1 MNRPC
6 KSLCKSYCRA
16 VALGLGLITFWI
28 TGERIYQGFA
38 QHAAVVELM
47 QIDGCKVLYDG
58 AKDLPLQTFEK
69 SGRPSILH
77 DLLGRCGS
85 VTISMDRI
93 EQVLPILKRLPFLRQ
108 CVVKKSMI
116 DHRETRLVLKHLSEE
131 LAPVAIFLRFDIS
144 DLEPGFA
151 ERESNSKS
159 R

>member
-1 MNRPC
+1 MNTP
-6 KSLCKSYCRA
+6 CKSYCRA

-38 QHAAVVELM
+38 QHAAVIELM

-69 SGRPSILH
+69 SGRPSLVH

-93 EQVLPILKRLPFLRQ
+93 EGVLPILKRLPFLRQ

-116 DHRETRLVLKHLSEE
+116 DQSETRLVLKHLSEE
-131 LAPVAIFLRFDIS
+131 LAPVAIFLKYEIS
-144 DLEPGFA
+144 DLESNLA
-151 ERESNSKS
+151 ERETTSKS